1 MCASEP
7 LWLHSNLHCYLFSS
21 DQSFITHVES
31 WLRLRELPGLVA
43 GALDLPI
50 SVCLLLFHSRFLPFF
65 YSPPPPHTGS
75 LIYLAFVNS
84 SSLFTSSSG
93 IQIVHLFQPPLLSP
107 VSVSL
112 FSHQSPDYL
121 YQYIS
126 KVTPLTHISPSSSL
140 TLIFNIFFVPFSLL
154 LTKHRRSS
162 WPCPSA
168 ERFWWIRPVSFSLP
182 PPNKAVLPGLRY

>member
-1 MCASEP
+1 MCVRTSLTTLQPP
-7 LWLHSNLHCYLFSS
+7 LLS
-21 DQSFITHVES
+21 
-31 WLRLRELPGLVA
+31 
-43 GALDLPI
+43 
-50 SVCLLLFHSRFLPFF
+50 LLLRSVVHYTCGELAPIERAAWTSSWSLRSLYLCLSPAISLSFPPFLLL
-65 YSPPPPHTGS
+65 SPPPHTGS

-140 TLIFNIFFVPFSLL
+140 TLIFNIFFVLFSLV
-154 LTKHRRSS
+154 LTKNRRSS